1 MTSPPP
7 ILISGLVNI
16 ETTVRVDG
24 FPIPYFPVRY
34 PFFGVRSTVSGVG
47 VNVSAALATL
57 GNSVRLLS
65 MVGEDAAGR
74 LAREALRGR
83 GIDDRYVLAQA
94 AETAQSAI
102 LYDGEGRRQIHV
114 DLKDVQEQIYPAA
127 LFDEGAA
134 GCRLAVLCNI
144 NFSRPLLATDVH
156 AVADLDDPYNADFMA
171 AADILFMSHER
182 LPMPPEEWA
191 GAVSA
196 RYGNRIVVIGLGA
209 DGALLAV
216 QGEAPQRT
224 PAVFTRPVVNTIGAG
239 DALFSA
245 FLHVYMQTNDPHMAM
260 RKAMVFASY
269 KIGAAGA
276 AEGFLDA
283 KGLKMWAGKGKEGK
297 EGNDSLEP
305 IKVDLNHC
313 SGPPATP

>member
-7 ILISGLVNI
+7 ILVSGLVNI

-47 VNVSAALATL
+47 VNVSAALTTL
-57 GNSVRLLS
+57 GRQVRFLSV
-65 MVGEDAAGR
+65 VGDDAAGR

-83 GIDDRYVLAQA
+83 GVDDRYVLAQA

-102 LYDGEGRRQIHV
+102 LYDGDGRRQIHV
-114 DLKDVQEQIYPAA
+114 DLKDIQEQVYPAA
-127 LFDEGAA
+127 LFDEAA
-134 GCRLAVLCNI
+134 EGCRLAVLCNI
-144 NFSRPLLATDVH
+144 NFSRPLLAPARQRGMAIATDVH
-156 AVADLDDPYNADFMA
+156 AIADIDDPYNADFMR

-182 LPMPPEEWA
+182 LPAPPEAWA
-191 GAVSA
+191 AAVQA
-196 RYGNRIVVIGLGA
+196 RYGNAIVVIGLGA

-216 QGEAPQRT
+216 KGEAPQRV
-224 PAVFTRPVVNTIGAG
+224 PAVVTRAVVNTIGAG

-245 FLHVYMQTNDPHMAM
+245 FLHVCTQTNDPYLAM
-260 RKAMVFASY
+260 RKAVAFASH

-276 AEGFLDA
+276 AEGFLDDY
-283 KGLKMWAGKGKEGK
+283 G
-297 EGNDSLEP
+297 
-305 IKVDLNHC
+305 C
-313 SGPPATP
+313 SH

>member
-1 MTSPPP
+1 
-7 ILISGLVNI
+7 
-16 ETTVRVDG
+16 VRVDG

-47 VNVSAALATL
+47 VNISVALITL
-57 GNSVRLLS
+57 GDTVRLLS
-65 MVGEDAAGR
+65 LVGDDAPGR

-83 GIDDRYVLAQA
+83 GIDDRTVLAQA

-102 LYDGEGRRQIHV
+102 LYDSEGRRQIHV
-114 DLKDVQEQIYPAA
+114 DLKDVQEQVYPVE
-127 LFDEGAA
+127 LFDEAAA

-144 NFSRPLLATDVH
+144 NFSRPLLALARQRGMVVASDVH
-156 AVADLDDPYNADFMA
+156 AIADLDDPYNADFMA

-182 LPMPPEEWA
+182 LPMPPEAWA
-191 GAVSA
+191 AAVQT
-196 RYGNRIVVIGLGA
+196 RYGNRIVVISLGA

-245 FLHVYMQTNDPHMAM
+245 FLHVYMQTRDPYLAI
-260 RKAMVFASY
+260 RKAVIFASY

-276 AEGFLDA
+276 AEGFLDGA
-283 KGLKMWAGKGKEGK
+283 GL
-297 EGNDSLEP
+297 
-305 IKVDLNHC
+305 DLWVQKADHAC
-313 SGPPATP
+313 

>member
-1 MTSPPP
+1 MISP

-47 VNVSAALATL
+47 VNVSKALRTL
-57 GNSVRLLS
+57 GNDVRLLS
-65 MVGEDAAGR
+65 MVGDDAPGR

-83 GIDDRYVLAQA
+83 GIDDRTVLAQA

-114 DLKDVQEQIYPAA
+114 DLKDIQEQVYPAA
-127 LFDEGAA
+127 LFDEAAA

-144 NFSRPLLATDVH
+144 NFSRPLLTLAQQRGMIVACDVH
-156 AVADLDDPYNADFMA
+156 AIADLDDPYNADFMR

-182 LPMPPEEWA
+182 LPAPPEEWA
-191 GAVSA
+191 KAVQA
-196 RYGNRIVVIGLGA
+196 RYGNLIVVIGLGA
-209 DGALLAV
+209 EGALLAA

-224 PAVFTRPVVNTIGAG
+224 PAVLTRPVVNTIGAG

-245 FLHVYMQTNDPHMAM
+245 FLHTYTQTNDPHLAI
-260 RKAMVFASY
+260 RKAVVFASF

-283 KGLKMWAGKGKEGK
+283 EGLETWMRKG
-297 EGNDSLEP
+297 N
-305 IKVDLNHC
+305 
-313 SGPPATP
+313 

>member
-1 MTSPPP
+1 MSSLPP

-47 VNVSAALATL
+47 VNVSAALRTL
-57 GNSVRLLS
+57 GNDVRLLS
-65 MVGEDAAGR
+65 MVGDDAPGR

-83 GIDDRYVLAQA
+83 GIDDRTVLAQA

-114 DLKDVQEQIYPAA
+114 DLKDVQEQVYPAA
-127 LFDEGAA
+127 LFDEAA
-134 GCRLAVLCNI
+134 EGCRLAVLCNI
-144 NFSRPLLATDVH
+144 NFSRPLLALARERGMLVASDVH
-156 AVADLDDPYNADFMA
+156 AIADLDDPYNADFMR

-182 LPMPPEEWA
+182 LPMPPEAWA

-216 QGEAPQRT
+216 RGEAPRRT

-245 FLHVYMQTNDPHMAM
+245 FLHTYMQTNDPHLAI
-260 RKAMVFASY
+260 RKAVVFASY

-283 KGLKMWAGKGKEGK
+283 EGLEKWAEKGE
-297 EGNDSLEP
+297 
-305 IKVDLNHC
+305 
-313 SGPPATP
+313 